1 MFKVYL
7 DGVYHSTHETFTG
20 ACRYART
27 QANSNKQAYFTVFE
41 AGDSSEQLLLDA
53 EQEVMKGVPAYIIT
67 PHGAIQKTAQVTQ
80 VTERRR
86 AGIANVAAAS
96 RYAAGMSRAC
106 KKNNAIKIRAK
117 RILFIR

>member
-7 DGVYHSTHETFTG
+7 DGIYHSTHDTFTG

-27 QANSNKQAYFTVFE
+27 QANVNNQAYFTVFE
-41 AGDSSEQLLLDA
+41 AGDSNEQQLLDDA
-53 EQEVMKGVPAYIIT
+53 EQAVMKGVPAYIIT
-67 PHGAIQKTAQVTQ
+67 PHAVVVQAAAPVAKTAKVTK

-96 RYAAGMSRAC
+96 RYVASMSRGM
-106 KKNNAIKIRAK
+106 
-117 RILFIR
+117 

>member
-7 DGVYHSTHETFTG
+7 DGIYHSTHDTFTG

-27 QANSNKQAYFTVFE
+27 QANVNNQAYFTVFE
-41 AGDSSEQLLLDA
+41 AGDSNEQQLLDDA
-53 EQEVMKGVPAYIIT
+53 EQAVMKGVPAYIIT
-67 PHGAIQKTAQVTQ
+67 PNAAVVQAAAPVAKVTQ

-96 RYAAGMSRAC
+96 RYVANMSRGM
-106 KKNNAIKIRAK
+106 
-117 RILFIR
+117 